1 MPNYFYIQDQGVFVP
16 TNQLAQS
23 FAALN
28 IVEKNS
34 LGIGTD
40 TLKPISNT
48 DNPNWIVDLQ
58 TKDFWGFVGSANS
71 NIYRMTKVGIKT
83 DNPIDDCDI
92 FGTLRA
98 TDTVRFT
105 KNDDATNSTDGT
117 LRVTGGVGISKRLF
131 VGSNEDS
138 ISTSTGAVQVTGGVG
153 VTKKVFIGDTEDS
166 TSTTSGALRVSGGV
180 GIGKTLNVGGSVTA
194 TSFYGDGSNLTG
206 IVTSIVAG
214 NNITV
219 SGSTGKVTINGSLQW
234 VTTNAGI
241 HTLSNVGI
249 GTTNP
254 TSALTVTGNVLITGI
269 STLGITSATNLTS
282 QQLNVSGISTLG
294 ITSISNLTS
303 QQLNVSGISTLG
315 ITSTTNLTSQ
325 QLNVSGISTLGITSA
340 TNLTSQQLNVSGIST
355 LGVTSTTNLTSQ
367 QLNVSGISTL
377 GITST
382 SNLTSQQLNV
392 SGISTLGITSATNL
406 TSQQLNVSGISTL
419 GAVKISSGII
429 TASSGII
436 TYFGDGSGLTNIPSG
451 QLTGP
456 LPAIDGS
463 ALISV
468 IGSGSGVVIKDS
480 GSPVGT
486 AGTIDFGNNLSVSAI
501 SAGIVTVTATD
512 SQWVTTNAGIHTL
525 SNVGI
530 GTTNPTSAL
539 TVTGNVLISGIIT
552 ASSFVGDGSEL
563 TGITRLGSSVEQL
576 GFLTHPSAYSSR
588 LHFGIGG
595 VASDYDASTI
605 IVNDVSISDSNR
617 NIYIFDKSASGYD
630 FVGVVTETYN
640 LSHLQGS
647 DSVMSDDGTIFAV
660 SRRESN
666 VAEDNKIIIWQR
678 TGNTFSGIATI
689 TQASVGDGT
698 GSEGFGASFDMSSDG
713 TKFVIGSGSNQI
725 VGIGSTD
732 YGTAYVI
739 DRSGSTVTGIATLV
753 GTASTQS
760 STSAFGV
767 VAMSDDGSTILLGD
781 PVGIHT
787 VNGVDY
793 GGIVYKFTRTGNTV
807 TQVGIITGSRFSTT
821 DRFGG
826 GVEISGDGSRIFVAD
841 PNSNVVGA
849 ASSSGIVY
857 VYDSNLN
864 EIQQISP
871 HPNTTTG
878 GSNTDGLGFLFRTS
892 SLNYAYGKLLQSS
905 YDGEVLVIGDSGIS
919 NFYIYIY
926 DTNLNRYILN
936 EEVDFPGGSGTSG
949 FNIAVS
955 GDGTRSFI
963 PNPNYQ
969 TNKGAL
975 YYYQN
980 SFSNILQSI
989 GSNIGI
995 GTANPTSKLH
1005 VVGDARVGI
1014 NTSQGV
1020 ILTSE
1025 DGTSY
1030 RLILSNAGVLSTVLV
1045 T

>member
-1 MPNYFYIQDQGVFVP
+1 MAINKAFV
-16 TNQLAQS
+16 
-23 FAALN
+23 
-28 IVEKNS
+28 VKN
-34 LGIGTD
+34 
-40 TLKPISNT
+40 
-48 DNPNWIVDLQ
+48 
-58 TKDFWGFVGSANS
+58 GFEA
-71 NIYRMTKVGIKT
+71 
-83 DNPIDDCDI
+83 
-92 FGTLRA
+92 
-98 TDTVRFT
+98 
-105 KNDDATNSTDGT
+105 STD
-117 LRVTGGVGISKRLF
+117 L
-131 VGSNEDS
+131 
-138 ISTSTGAVQVTGGVG
+138 
-153 VTKKVFIGDTEDS
+153 
-166 TSTTSGALRVSGGV
+166 
-180 GIGKTLNVGGSVTA
+180 
-194 TSFYGDGSNLTG
+194 
-206 IVTSIVAG
+206 IVA
-214 NNITV
+214 
-219 SGSTGKVTINGSLQW
+219 
-234 VTTNAGI
+234 NAG
-241 HTLSNVGI
+241 TRKVGI
-249 GTTNP
+249 GTTVPQYLLHVNGGIGATTLVVSGISTLGI
-254 TSALTVTGNVLITGI
+254 TSTTNLTSQQLNVSGISTLGVTSTTNLTSQQLNVSGISTLGVTSTTNLTSQQLNVSGISTLGITSTTNLTSQQLNVSGI

-294 ITSISNLTS
+294 ITSATNLTSQQLNVSGISTLGVTSTTNLTSQQLNVSGISTLGITSTTNLTSQQLNVSGISTLGITSATNLTSQQLNVSGISTLGITSATNLTS

-382 SNLTSQQLNV
+382 
-392 SGISTLGITSATNL
+392 TNL

-419 GAVKISSGII
+419 GSVGASGTTLFVNGDARI
-429 TASSGII
+429 T
-436 TYFGDGSGLTNIPSG
+436 GLVSATSFAGN
-451 QLTGP
+451 
-456 LPAIDGS
+456 GS
-463 ALISV
+463 ALTNL
-468 IGSGSGVVIKDS
+468 IGVGAGIDVKDS
-480 GSPVGT
+480 GSPVGI
-486 AGTIDFGNNLSVSAI
+486 AVTIDFGDNLTLSTI
-501 SAGIVTVTATD
+501 SAGIVTVTGSAGGGS
-512 SQWVTTNAGIHTL
+512 SQFVTTAAGIHTL

-588 LHFGIGG
+588 LFFGYGG

-605 IVNDVSISDSNR
+605 IVNDLSADSNR

-630 FVGVVTETYN
+630 FVGVVTETYGY
-640 LSHLQGS
+640 LRFPGS

-660 SRRESN
+660 SRREGT

-725 VGIGSTD
+725 VGIGSTN

-878 GSNTDGLGFLFRTS
+878 GSNITGLGFLLIS
-892 SLNYAYGKLLQSS
+892 SGGIDYAYGKLLQSS
-905 YDGEVLVIGDSGIS
+905 YDGEVLVIGDSDIS

-926 DTNLNRYILN
+926 DTDLNQYILD
-936 EEVDFPGGSGTSG
+936 EEVDFPGGSGGPG

-980 SFSNILQSI
+980 SFSNILQSV

-1025 DGTSY
+1025 NGTSY